1 MTGGWQITTSPVSG
15 VSRLSVTITGT
26 ITDFEVGVTRD
37 SVTDVTAPAVR
48 SYAAVAASSAAK
60 VFSRR
65 HIHAPHKYR
74 EERF

>member
-1 MTGGWQITTSPVSG
+1 MTGRWQITTSPVSG
-15 VSRLSVTITGT
+15 GSRLFVTITGT
-26 ITDFEVGVTRD
+26 ITDFKVDVTRD

-48 SYAAVAASSAAK
+48 YCAAAAASSAAK
-60 VFSRR
+60 FFSRR